1 MPESVWVS
9 CIVMTISV
17 RFHCEHDT
25 AQGRTDGITSMLNLL
40 PLSPQVPQDIRPDI
54 LSLQSYPVRI
64 LQSSRAYPG
73 TNQPCQSHSMQPI
86 SCSQSICM
94 DTKLTVIERLGTRQ
108 QPPPLIPIIPGLV
121 RIRSIRLAWVS
132 FTACPSSQEV

>member
-25 AQGRTDGITSMLNLL
+25 ARVRTDGITGMLNLL

-54 LSLQSYPVRI
+54 LSLQSYPVRV
-64 LQSSRAYPG
+64 LQSSRAFPAQVNRVSP
-73 TNQPCQSHSMQPI
+73 TLHSLFLARDPC
-86 SCSQSICM
+86 
-94 DTKLTVIERLGTRQ
+94 V
-108 QPPPLIPIIPGLV
+108 
-121 RIRSIRLAWVS
+121 
-132 FTACPSSQEV
+132 